1 MALLMKE
8 MYQNKYS
15 LHHLSFSEKN
25 FDESNYVKILAQKH
39 DLSPNIYRAPKPSD
53 IASEFPQLVSAMDQ
67 PMSDT
72 AFISNFYLSKFSCKS
87 AKVVISGD
95 GGDELLGGYTTYTAD
110 ILKDKISFMPK
121 FF

>member
-1 MALLMKE
+1 
-8 MYQNKYS
+8 
-15 LHHLSFSEKN
+15 
-25 FDESNYVKILAQKH
+25 
-39 DLSPNIYRAPKPSD
+39 
-53 IASEFPQLVSAMDQ
+53 
-67 PMSDT
+67 MSDT

-121 FF
+121 FFFDKLNTLIIKNLSDSYSGKSQ